1 MKKVFVFFFKLFLF
15 LIIAFVCFAILQIAI
30 EEYQDY
36 KWKKPTSEERK
47 IIKENQLKTQER
59 NERLYSCLVDN
70 KETSLKLKNTECE
83 AYADGKKVNI
93 NDDTGKKD
101 FSKKERNERLY
112 SCLRDNKE
120 TSLKLKNTECE
131 AYADG
136 AKVNFNDNSGKKDII
151 KNLKSKD
158 HDKRYMKCYGE
169 MTNAHKAR
177 GLHQSNREL
186 SIRIKEG
193 ICEAYAKG
201 EELNYEGKR

>member
-1 MKKVFVFFFKLFLF
+1 MKKIFVFFFKLILF

-83 AYADGKKVNI
+83 AYADG
-93 NDDTGKKD
+93 
-101 FSKKERNERLY
+101 
-112 SCLRDNKE
+112 
-120 TSLKLKNTECE
+120 
-131 AYADG
+131 
-136 AKVNFNDNSGKKDII
+136 AKVDFNDNSGKKDII

-193 ICEAYAKG
+193 ICDAYAKG